1 MRGPRRRAP
10 PGDSGDLGGG
20 RSGAGRA
27 KGTPRGRLG
36 PVPSPSFFFPPPSPL
51 GVFPP
56 PPLPSERSLGCPVS
70 WWAFLPGKLR
80 ITWVR
85 LRKAAGGS
93 CQLPCGSPGSRC
105 YRTFSVPTDFTASD
119 AARGGRGERKG
130 RSLVIS
136 PAFLQPPRGPAPRS
150 PCQLRT
156 MHLLEVLCLGCC
168 LAAGAV
174 LLGPRHPAAAAAYES
189 GQGYEEESEAGEA
202 KAHASKDLEEQLRSV
217 SSVDELMTVLYPE
230 YWKMFKCQLRKG
242 GWQHN
247 REHSSFDTRS
257 DESLKFAA
265 AHYNAEILK
274 SIDTEW
280 RKTQCMP
287 REVCVDVGK
296 EFGATTNTFFKPP
309 CVSIYRCGGCCNS
322 EGLQCM
328 NISTNYISKTLF
340 EITVPLSHGPK
351 PVTISFANHTSCR
364 CMSKLDV
371 YRQVHSIIRRSLP
384 ATQTQCHVVN
394 KTCPK
399 NHIWNNQ
406 ICRCLAQHDF
416 DISSHVEVSDTS
428 EGFHICGPNK
438 ELDEETCQCVC
449 KGGMQPSSCGPHKE
463 LDRSSCQCIC
473 KNKLLPASCGPN
485 KEFDEDKCQCVCKKT
500 CPKHQPLNPAK
511 CICECIESPN
521 KCFLKGKRFHHQT
534 CSCYRPPCTVRTKRC
549 DSGFYFSEEVCRCV
563 PTYWKRPLMN

>member
-1 MRGPRRRAP
+1 
-10 PGDSGDLGGG
+10 
-20 RSGAGRA
+20 
-27 KGTPRGRLG
+27 
-36 PVPSPSFFFPPPSPL
+36 
-51 GVFPP
+51 
-56 PPLPSERSLGCPVS
+56 
-70 WWAFLPGKLR
+70 
-80 ITWVR
+80 
-85 LRKAAGGS
+85 
-93 CQLPCGSPGSRC
+93 
-105 YRTFSVPTDFTASD
+105 
-119 AARGGRGERKG
+119 
-130 RSLVIS
+130 
-136 PAFLQPPRGPAPRS
+136 
-150 PCQLRT
+150 
-156 MHLLEVLCLGCC
+156 LLSLGCC
-168 LAAGAV
+168 LAAGAL
-174 LLGPRHPAAAAAYES
+174 LLGPRPPAAAAAYQS
-189 GQGYEEESEAGEA
+189 GQGYDEEEPEAGEA

-257 DESLKFAA
+257 DDSLKFAA

-416 DISSHVEVSDTS
+416 DFSSHAEDSDTS

-463 LDRSSCQCIC
+463 LDRSSCQCMC

-511 CICECIESPN
+511 CMCECIESPN

-549 DSGFYFSEEVCRCV
+549 DAGFYFSEEVCRCV

>member
-1 MRGPRRRAP
+1 
-10 PGDSGDLGGG
+10 
-20 RSGAGRA
+20 
-27 KGTPRGRLG
+27 
-36 PVPSPSFFFPPPSPL
+36 
-51 GVFPP
+51 
-56 PPLPSERSLGCPVS
+56 
-70 WWAFLPGKLR
+70 
-80 ITWVR
+80 
-85 LRKAAGGS
+85 
-93 CQLPCGSPGSRC
+93 
-105 YRTFSVPTDFTASD
+105 
-119 AARGGRGERKG
+119 
-130 RSLVIS
+130 
-136 PAFLQPPRGPAPRS
+136 
-150 PCQLRT
+150 
-156 MHLLEVLCLGCC
+156 LLSLGCC

-174 LLGPRHPAAAAAYES
+174 LLGPRQPPAAAADQS
-189 GQGYEEESEAGEA
+189 GQGYYEEEPDAGEA

-247 REHSSFDTRS
+247 REHSTFDTRS
-257 DESLKFAA
+257 DDSLKFAA

-274 SIDTEW
+274 SNCPDFQRSQQLCCPSESTTGLRKDTSLAYV
-280 RKTQCMP
+280 
-287 REVCVDVGK
+287 REFCHLIKGQYLK
-296 EFGATTNTFFKPP
+296 ILTKYPKNSAYIF
-309 CVSIYRCGGCCNS
+309 SI
-322 EGLQCM
+322 
-328 NISTNYISKTLF
+328 LF

-351 PVTISFANHTSCR
+351 PVTVSFANHTSCR

-384 ATQTQCHVVN
+384 ATQTQCHVAN

-406 ICRCLAQHDF
+406 ICRCLSQHDF
-416 DISSHVEVSDTS
+416 GFSSHLGDSDTS
-428 EGFHICGPNK
+428 DGFHICGPNK

-449 KGGMQPSSCGPHKE
+449 KGGVRPSSCGPHKE
-463 LDRSSCQCIC
+463 LDRSSCQCMC

-549 DSGFYFSEEVCRCV
+549 DAGLYFSEEVCRCV
-563 PTYWKRPLMN
+563 PTYWKRPLLN

>member
-1 MRGPRRRAP
+1 
-10 PGDSGDLGGG
+10 L
-20 RSGAGRA
+20 AG
-27 KGTPRGRLG
+27 
-36 PVPSPSFFFPPPSPL
+36 
-51 GVFPP
+51 
-56 PPLPSERSLGCPVS
+56 
-70 WWAFLPGKLR
+70 
-80 ITWVR
+80 
-85 LRKAAGGS
+85 
-93 CQLPCGSPGSRC
+93 
-105 YRTFSVPTDFTASD
+105 
-119 AARGGRGERKG
+119 
-130 RSLVIS
+130 
-136 PAFLQPPRGPAPRS
+136 
-150 PCQLRT
+150 
-156 MHLLEVLCLGCC
+156 
-168 LAAGAV
+168 
-174 LLGPRHPAAAAAYES
+174 
-189 GQGYEEESEAGEA
+189 
-202 KAHASKDLEEQLRSV
+202 
-217 SSVDELMTVLYPE
+217 
-230 YWKMFKCQLRKG
+230 
-242 GWQHN
+242 
-247 REHSSFDTRS
+247 
-257 DESLKFAA
+257 
-265 AHYNAEILK
+265 
-274 SIDTEW
+274 IDTEW

-351 PVTISFANHTSCR
+351 PVTVSFANHTSCR

-384 ATQTQCHVVN
+384 AAQTQCHVAN

-399 NHIWNNQ
+399 SHIWNNQ
-406 ICRCLAQHDF
+406 ICRCLSQHDF
-416 DISSHVEVSDTS
+416 GFSSHLGDSDTS

-449 KGGMQPSSCGPHKE
+449 KGGVRPSSCGPHKE
-463 LDRSSCQCIC
+463 LDRSSCQCMC
-473 KNKLLPASCGPN
+473 KNKLIPASCGPN
-485 KEFDEDKCQCVCKKT
+485 KEFDEEKCQCVCKKT

-549 DSGFYFSEEVCRCV
+549 DAGFYFSEEVCRCV

>member
-1 MRGPRRRAP
+1 
-10 PGDSGDLGGG
+10 
-20 RSGAGRA
+20 
-27 KGTPRGRLG
+27 
-36 PVPSPSFFFPPPSPL
+36 
-51 GVFPP
+51 
-56 PPLPSERSLGCPVS
+56 
-70 WWAFLPGKLR
+70 
-80 ITWVR
+80 
-85 LRKAAGGS
+85 
-93 CQLPCGSPGSRC
+93 Q
-105 YRTFSVPTDFTASD
+105 
-119 AARGGRGERKG
+119 
-130 RSLVIS
+130 
-136 PAFLQPPRGPAPRS
+136 
-150 PCQLRT
+150 
-156 MHLLEVLCLGCC
+156 
-168 LAAGAV
+168 
-174 LLGPRHPAAAAAYES
+174 
-189 GQGYEEESEAGEA
+189 
-202 KAHASKDLEEQLRSV
+202 AHASKDLEEQLRSV

-242 GWQHN
+242 GWQHH

-257 DESLKFAA
+257 DGSLKFAA

-351 PVTISFANHTSCR
+351 PVTVSFANHTSCR

-384 ATQTQCHVVN
+384 ATQTQCHVAN

-406 ICRCLAQHDF
+406 VCRCLAQHDF
-416 DISSHVEVSDTS
+416 DFSSHLGDSDTS

-449 KGGMQPSSCGPHKE
+449 KGGVRPSSCGPHRE

-473 KNKLLPASCGPN
+473 KNKLLPTSCGPN

-549 DSGFYFSEEVCRCV
+549 DAGFYFSEEVCRCV

>member
-1 MRGPRRRAP
+1 
-10 PGDSGDLGGG
+10 
-20 RSGAGRA
+20 
-27 KGTPRGRLG
+27 
-36 PVPSPSFFFPPPSPL
+36 
-51 GVFPP
+51 
-56 PPLPSERSLGCPVS
+56 
-70 WWAFLPGKLR
+70 
-80 ITWVR
+80 
-85 LRKAAGGS
+85 
-93 CQLPCGSPGSRC
+93 
-105 YRTFSVPTDFTASD
+105 
-119 AARGGRGERKG
+119 
-130 RSLVIS
+130 
-136 PAFLQPPRGPAPRS
+136 
-150 PCQLRT
+150 
-156 MHLLEVLCLGCC
+156 MHLLEVLSLSCC

-174 LLGPRHPAAAAAYES
+174 LLGPRAPAAAAAYES
-189 GQGYEEESEAGEA
+189 GQGYYEEEPDAGEA
-202 KAHASKDLEEQLRSV
+202 KAHGSKDLEEQLRSV

-230 YWKMFKCQLRKG
+230 YWKIFKCQLRRG

-247 REHSSFDTRS
+247 REHASFDTRS
-257 DESLKFAA
+257 DDSLKFAA

-280 RKTQCMP
+280 RKTQCTP

-296 EFGATTNTFFKPP
+296 EFGAATNTFFKPP

-340 EITVPLSHGPK
+340 EITVPLSQGPK
-351 PVTISFANHTSCR
+351 PVTVSFANHTSCR

-384 ATQTQCHVVN
+384 AAQTQCHVAN

-406 ICRCLAQHDF
+406 ICRCLSQHDF
-416 DISSHVEVSDTS
+416 GFSSYLGESDTS

-449 KGGMQPSSCGPHKE
+449 RGGVRPSSCGPHKE
-463 LDRSSCQCIC
+463 LDRSSCQCTC
-473 KNKLLPASCGPN
+473 KNKLIPASCGPS
-485 KEFDEDKCQCVCKKT
+485 KEFDEERCQCVCKKT
-500 CPKHQPLNPAK
+500 CPRHQPLNPAK

-534 CSCYRPPCTVRTKRC
+534 CSCYRPPCTVRTRRC
-549 DSGFYFSEEVCRCV
+549 DAGFYFSEEVCRCV
-563 PTYWKRPLMN
+563 PTYWKRPLVN

>member
-1 MRGPRRRAP
+1 M
-10 PGDSGDLGGG
+10 SGFLVG
-20 RSGAGRA
+20 
-27 KGTPRGRLG
+27 
-36 PVPSPSFFFPPPSPL
+36 
-51 GVFPP
+51 
-56 PPLPSERSLGCPVS
+56 
-70 WWAFLPGKLR
+70 FLPGKLGITLVR
-80 ITWVR
+80 IC
-85 LRKAAGGS
+85 KAAGKVGNS
-93 CQLPCGSPGSRC
+93 PAGAWELLLPHLLH
-105 YRTFSVPTDFTASD
+105 PTDFTALD
-119 AARGGRGERKG
+119 IARGGRGERKR
-130 RSLVIS
+130 RSLIIS
-136 PAFLQPPRGPAPRS
+136 PAFLQPPRGPAARS
-150 PCQLRT
+150 PCHLCT
-156 MHLLEVLCLGCC
+156 MHLLEVLSLGCC

-174 LLGPRHPAAAAAYES
+174 LLGPRQPAAAAAYES
-189 GQGYEEESEAGEA
+189 GQGYYEEEPDAGEA

-257 DESLKFAA
+257 DDSLKFAA

-351 PVTISFANHTSCR
+351 PVTVSFANHTSCR

-384 ATQTQCHVVN
+384 ATQTQCHVAN

-416 DISSHVEVSDTS
+416 GFSSHLGDSDTS

-449 KGGMQPSSCGPHKE
+449 KGGVRPSSCGPHKE
-463 LDRSSCQCIC
+463 LDRSSCQCMC

-549 DSGFYFSEEVCRCV
+549 DAGFSFSEEVCRCV
-563 PTYWKRPLMN
+563 PTYWKRPLTN